1 VGILYIGLVAHSV
14 LRVVGQAVL
23 WEVIFTILPH
33 AYPLYHFPPSH
44 THPKIPLRDLASTVL
59 LTMRMACRH
68 GPWVDFGLSVS
79 LLLVRSGGGCEEVHD
94 CTPTR
99 GISGCAM
106 GSGVTGMLGDVD
118 SARIP

>member
-1 VGILYIGLVAHSV
+1 MVGILYIGLVAHSV

-94 CTPTR
+94 CT
-99 GISGCAM
+99 
-106 GSGVTGMLGDVD
+106 LGGLREEFRDAQWAVG
-118 SARIP
+118 